1 MRPLSRSCI
10 FVGVVAFTAMA
21 GCSDN
26 PPRESPPRESTGQ
39 YIDDS
44 VITTKVK
51 SALLNAPGLRSFE
64 ISVDTYK
71 GRVQLSG
78 SVSTRANIDEAVA
91 LASRV
96 NGVTSV
102 KNDMLLKK

>member
-1 MRPLSRSCI
+1 MKQISRSCI
-10 FVGVVAFTAMA
+10 FLAAVAFTAMA

-26 PPRESPPRESTGQ
+26 PPKESTGQ

-51 SALLNAPGLRSFE
+51 SALLNSPGLKSFE

-78 SVSTRANIDEAVA
+78 SVSTGANIDEAVA
-91 LASRV
+91 IAYRV
-96 NGVTSV
+96 GGVTSV

>member
-1 MRPLSRSCI
+1 MRQLSRSCI

-26 PPRESPPRESTGQ
+26 PPRESTGQ

-51 SALLNAPGLRSFE
+51 SALLNSPGLRSFE

>member
-1 MRPLSRSCI
+1 MKQFSRSCI
-10 FVGVVAFTAMA
+10 FLAAVALTAAA

-26 PPRESPPRESTGQ
+26 PPRESTGQ

-51 SALLNAPGLRSFE
+51 SALLNSPGLRSFE